1 MDLSPNHNLQ
11 SIKTPLFMDL
21 SSNYSLQ
28 SMKSPLFM
36 DMSLISYHE
45 SIKTPLFMDL
55 SSNHSLQ
62 SMKSSCFM
70 DWVCDVCKKGLAKC
84 QPFEILYASQRL
96 LLVNALVVSAALRTS
111 LATEWTLST
120 WLRTSLSCLRHIL

>member
-1 MDLSPNHNLQ
+1 
-11 SIKTPLFMDL
+11 
-21 SSNYSLQ
+21 
-28 SMKSPLFM
+28 M

-55 SSNHSLQ
+55 SPNHSLQ
-62 SMKSSCFM
+62 SIKTPLFM
-70 DWVCDVCKKGLAKC
+70 DWVCDVCEKGLAKC

-96 LLVNALVVSAALRTS
+96 LLINALVVSAALRTC
-111 LATEWTLST
+111 LATERTLST